1 MLDET
6 FGCEI
11 TSSVACLSCGC
22 VSSSTE
28 PFHTGLT
35 LPIPGWESVPA
46 RMPAGRC
53 RLTEAQGRRHQ
64 EVLAA
69 LPSGLKEPP
78 AQLGLASCLQAFAA
92 P

>member
-1 MLDET
+1 MIEET

-22 VSSSTE
+22 VSASTE

-64 EVLAA
+64 EVPTLT
-69 LPSGLKEPP
+69 LPLT
-78 AQLGLASCLQAFAA
+78 LTLTLT
-92 P
+92 